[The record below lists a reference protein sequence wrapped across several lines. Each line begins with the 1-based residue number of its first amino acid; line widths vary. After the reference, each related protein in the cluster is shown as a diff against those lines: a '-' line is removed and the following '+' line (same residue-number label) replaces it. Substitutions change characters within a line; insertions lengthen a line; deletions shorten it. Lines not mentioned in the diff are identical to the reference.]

1 MKLNRNFLT
10 VPVLAMALVLTACGS
25 DSDPLETDGTSG
37 ADTSGADTD
46 GGAADGADTE
56 GGATDGADTEGG
68 ATDGTD
74 TEGGAIDGTDTEGG
88 TTDGTGTDGETTDG
102 NDTDGG
108 TTDGTDTEGEATDGT
123 DTEGGTDT
131 SDSGRVVV
139 STVDTMF
146 TSSVVQIIDSSD
158 PFTSQNDL
166 NPGVSD
172 TIVRAFED
180 NYYVIRRFNSD
191 SLAAYSVS
199 DPSTP
204 LYEVSTNSEMEPD
217 VSSNPHDL
225 VFLNSSKAYL
235 LRYGSPIVWVVN
247 PSVTDP
253 ALFKIG
259 EIDLSAYD
267 MSGGPE
273 ATRGVIVGDKLYVVM
288 QRLQGFAPTEP
299 GYVAVIDTA
308 TDTEI
313 NTNTGSLPGIELPAF
328 NPGDI
333 SVDAA
338 SDTLFISAFGDFGA
352 FDGSRPAAFTGGVV
366 TVDTVDYSAAQ
377 LIDDNEGT
385 GRINNVEIVSAGK
398 GYLVSSSGFGT
409 TSLDQFNPVTG
420 RIEALGVAGLA
431 GVDIRDIAVG
441 PAGNLWVAIAAAES
455 PKIVVINPADNSL
468 VSDGIATTLN
478 PTGFA
483 FTQ

>member
-1 MKLNRNFLT
+1 MKLHRNLLT
-10 VPVLAMALVLTACGS
+10 VPILAMALVLTACGS

-37 ADTSGADTD
+37 TDTSGADTD
-46 GGAADGADTE
+46 GGT
-56 GGATDGADTEGG
+56 
-68 ATDGTD
+68 TDGTD
-74 TEGGAIDGTDTEGG
+74 TGGGTTDGTDTEGG
-88 TTDGTGTDGETTDG
+88 TTDGTDADGGTTDG
-102 NDTDGG
+102 TDTEGGTTDGTDTDGGATDGTDTDGG
-108 TTDGTDTEGEATDGT
+108 TTDGTDTD
-123 DTEGGTDT
+123 GGTDT
-131 SDSGRVVV
+131 GDSGRVIV
-139 STVDTMF
+139 STIDSMF

-158 PFTSQNDL
+158 PFASQNDL

-191 SLAAYSVS
+191 SLTAYSVN

-204 LYEVSTNSEMEPD
+204 LYEVSTNSDVEPD

-225 VFLNSSKAYL
+225 VFLNSNKAYL
-235 LRYGSPIVWVVN
+235 LRYGSPLVWVVN
-247 PSVTDP
+247 PSATDP
-253 ALFKIG
+253 SQFKIG

-267 MSGGPE
+267 TTAGPE

-366 TVDTVDYSAAQ
+366 TVDTTDYSAEQ

-385 GRINNVEIVSAGK
+385 GRINNVEIVRASK
-398 GYLVSSSGFGT
+398 GYVVSSSGFGAA
-409 TSLDQFNPVTG
+409 SLDQFNPMTG
-420 RIEALGVAGLA
+420 RIEALGVAGLT

-441 PAGNLWVAIAAAES
+441 PAGNLWVAIASAES
-455 PKIVVINPADNSL
+455 PKIVVINPVDNSL
-468 VSDGIATTLN
+468 ISDGIATTLN